1 MVSFNSVVIL
11 HYFKFLAEVSD
22 AGKYMVRATNAGGE
36 AISIADVIVQGGPP
50 EPAVFI
56 SPPPAQV
63 GVFVLRFSCTNY
75 FLSQ

>member
-1 MVSFNSVVIL
+1 
-11 HYFKFLAEVSD
+11 
-22 AGKYMVRATNAGGE
+22 MVRATNAGGE

-63 GVFVLRFSCTNY
+63 CVFVLRFSCTNY